1 MAITASAVQELRKI
15 TNAGMMACKKA
26 LTETAGD
33 MDAAVKLLREKG
45 IVKSAGR
52 SDRETSEGLIAAHVS
67 ENADS
72 GVLAEI
78 NCETDFV
85 AKNDAFGA
93 FVSDITKTIAQS
105 DAADAE
111 SAAGLAYGDGTIQ
124 DTLGA
129 KFSELGE
136 VIKVKRITRYT
147 AEGNGAISSYI
158 HMGGKVGVLLELS
171 AENAGTKDS
180 ETFKGLS
187 RDICLHIAALNPAGL
202 TRDDI
207 DASTIEEENEINRKQ
222 LEAEGKPAEIIEK
235 ILIGKINK
243 YFSESCLI
251 DQAFVKDDKVSV
263 KQHIAA
269 QSKEIGDNI
278 NIVRFARFNVGA

>member
-1 MAITASAVQELRKI
+1 MITASAVQELRKI

-26 LTETAGD
+26 LTETEGD

-52 SDRETSEGLIAAHVS
+52 SDRETSEGLIAAQVS
-67 ENADS
+67 EDRTT
-72 GVLAEI
+72 GVLAEV

-85 AKNDAFGA
+85 AKNEGFGA
-93 FVSDITKTIAQS
+93 FVSDITKTISES
-105 DAADAE
+105 DASDAE
-111 SAAGLAYGDGTIQ
+111 AATALPFGDGTVQ
-124 DTLGA
+124 DALGA

-136 VIKVKRITRYT
+136 VIKVKRVTRFNL
-147 AEGNGAISSYI
+147 EGNGAIASYI
-158 HMGGKVGVLLELS
+158 HMGGKVGVLLELG
-171 AENAGTKDS
+171 AENADTAS
-180 ETFKGLS
+180 NEAFQALS

-222 LEAEGKPAEIIEK
+222 LEAEGKPAEIIDK

-243 YFSESCLI
+243 YFSESCLV
-251 DQAFVKDDKVSV
+251 DQAFVKDDSVSV
-263 KQHIAA
+263 QKHIDAVG
-269 QSKEIGDNI
+269 KEIGDNI
-278 NIVRFARFNVGA
+278 TIRRYARFNIGA

>member
-1 MAITASAVQELRKI
+1 MITASAVQELRKI

-26 LTETAGD
+26 LTETEGD

-52 SDRETSEGLIAAHVS
+52 ADRETSEGLIAAHV
-67 ENADS
+67 DS
-72 GVLAEI
+72 TASCGLLAEV

-85 AKNDAFGA
+85 AKNEAFGA
-93 FVSDITKTIAQS
+93 FVADITKTIAES

-111 SAAGLAYGDGTIQ
+111 AAANIAYGEGTVQ

-136 VIKVKRITRYT
+136 VIKIKRVARFN
-147 AEGNGAISSYI
+147 AEGNGAVSSYI

-171 AENAGTKDS
+171 AGNAATKDS
-180 ETFKGLS
+180 EIFKELA

-202 TRDDI
+202 SRDDI

-251 DQAFVKDDKVSV
+251 DQAFVKDDKLSIKDLLAAKGKELGDTVS
-263 KQHIAA
+263 IARY
-269 QSKEIGDNI
+269 
-278 NIVRFARFNVGA
+278 VRFNVGA

>member
-1 MAITASAVQELRKI
+1 MITASAVQELRKI

-26 LTETAGD
+26 LTETEGD
-33 MDAAVKLLREKG
+33 LDAAVKLLREKG

-52 SDRETSEGLIAAHVS
+52 SDRETSEGLISAHVS
-67 ENADS
+67 ECGKS
-72 GVLAEI
+72 GLLAEV

-85 AKNDAFGA
+85 AKNEAFGA
-93 FVSDITKTIAQS
+93 FVNDITKTIAES

-111 SAAGLAYGDGTIQ
+111 AAAAVSYTDGTVQ
-124 DTLGA
+124 DALGA

-136 VIKVKRITRYT
+136 VIKVKQITRYNL
-147 AEGNGAISSYI
+147 AGNGSIASYI
-158 HMGGKVGVLLELS
+158 HMGGKVGVLLELGAEKEES
-171 AENAGTKDS
+171 ASTDA
-180 ETFKGLS
+180 FKELS

-202 TRDDI
+202 TRDDL

-222 LEAEGKPAEIIEK
+222 LEAEGKPAEIIDK

-243 YFSESCLI
+243 FFSESCLI

-263 KQHIAA
+263 KQQVAA
-269 QSKEIGDNI
+269 VGKEIGDTLTI
-278 NIVRFARFNVGA
+278 RRFARFSIGA

>member
-1 MAITASAVQELRKI
+1 MLV
-15 TNAGMMACKKA
+15 
-26 LTETAGD
+26 
-33 MDAAVKLLREKG
+33 
-45 IVKSAGR
+45 
-52 SDRETSEGLIAAHVS
+52 
-67 ENADS
+67 
-72 GVLAEI
+72 EI

-85 AKNDAFGA
+85 AKNEDFGA

-105 DAADAE
+105 DAVDAE
-111 SAAGLAYGDGTIQ
+111 SAAGLAYGDGMIQ
-124 DTLGA
+124 DALGA

-171 AENAGTKDS
+171 AENADTKDS
-180 ETFKGLS
+180 DTFKQLS
-187 RDICLHIAALNPAGL
+187 RDICLHIAALNPSGL

-263 KQHIAA
+263 KQHVAA

>member
-1 MAITASAVQELRKI
+1 MITASAVQELRKI

-26 LTETAGD
+26 LTETEGD

-52 SDRETSEGLIAAHVS
+52 SDRETSEGLIAANVS
-67 ENADS
+67 EDGS
-72 GVLAEI
+72 TGILAEV

-85 AKNDAFGA
+85 AKNEGFGA
-93 FVSDITKTIAQS
+93 FVSDITKTISES
-105 DAADAE
+105 DASDAE
-111 SAAGLAYGDGTIQ
+111 AATALPFGDGTIQ
-124 DTLGA
+124 DALGA

-136 VIKVKRITRYT
+136 VIKVKQVTRFT
-147 AEGNGAISSYI
+147 REGNGTIASYI
-158 HMGGKVGVLLELS
+158 HMGGKVGVLLELG
-171 AENAGTKDS
+171 AENADTAAN
-180 ETFKGLS
+180 EAFQGLA

-222 LEAEGKPAEIIEK
+222 LEAEGKPAEIIDK

-243 YFSESCLI
+243 YFSESCLV
-251 DQAFVKDDKVSV
+251 DQAFVKDDSVSV
-263 KQHIAA
+263 KKHIEAVGN
-269 QSKEIGDNI
+269 EIGDTI
-278 NIVRFARFNVGA
+278 TIRRYARFSIGA

>member
-1 MAITASAVQELRKI
+1 MAITASAVQELRKA

-26 LTETAGD
+26 LTETDGD

-85 AKNDAFGA
+85 AKNEAFGA

-105 DAADAE
+105 DAVDAE

>member
-1 MAITASAVQELRKI
+1 MITASAVQELRKI

-26 LTETAGD
+26 LTETEGD

-52 SDRETSEGLIAAHVS
+52 SDRETSEGLVSAHVS
-67 ENADS
+67 ECGKS
-72 GVLAEI
+72 GLLAEV

-85 AKNDAFGA
+85 AKNEDFGA
-93 FVSDITKTIAQS
+93 FVTDITKTIAES

-111 SAAGLAYGDGTIQ
+111 AAAAVSYADGTVQ
-124 DTLGA
+124 DALGA
-129 KFSELGE
+129 KFTELGE
-136 VIKVKRITRYT
+136 VIKIKRVARYNL
-147 AEGNGAISSYI
+147 EGNGAIDSYI
-158 HMGGKVGVLLELS
+158 HMGGKVGVLLELG
-171 AENAGTKDS
+171 AEKE
-180 ETFKGLS
+180 ETASNEAFQQLS

-202 TRDDI
+202 SRDDI

-263 KQHIAA
+263 KQQLAA
-269 QSKEIGDNI
+269 VGKEIGDPLTI
-278 NIVRFARFNVGA
+278 RRFARFNIGA

>member
-26 LTETAGD
+26 LTETDGD
-33 MDAAVKLLREKG
+33 MDTAVKLLREKG

-52 SDRETSEGLIAAHVS
+52 SDRETSEGLIAVHVS

-72 GVLAEI
+72 GVLVEI

-85 AKNDAFGA
+85 AKNEAFGA

-105 DAADAE
+105 DAVDAE

>member
-1 MAITASAVQELRKI
+1 MMITASAVQELRKI

-26 LTETAGD
+26 LTETEGD

-52 SDRETSEGLIAAHVS
+52 SDRETSEGLVSAHVS
-67 ENADS
+67 ECGKS
-72 GVLAEI
+72 GLLAEV

-85 AKNDAFGA
+85 AKNEDFGA
-93 FVSDITKTIAQS
+93 FVTDITKTIAES

-111 SAAGLAYGDGTIQ
+111 AAAAVSYADGTVQ
-124 DTLGA
+124 DALGA
-129 KFSELGE
+129 KFTELGE
-136 VIKVKRITRYT
+136 VIKIKRVARYNL
-147 AEGNGAISSYI
+147 EGNGAIDSYI
-158 HMGGKVGVLLELS
+158 HMGGKVGVLLELG
-171 AENAGTKDS
+171 AEKE
-180 ETFKGLS
+180 ETASNEAFQQLS

-202 TRDDI
+202 SRDDI

-263 KQHIAA
+263 KQQLAA
-269 QSKEIGDNI
+269 VGKEIGDTLTI
-278 NIVRFARFNVGA
+278 RRFARFNIGA

>member
-1 MAITASAVQELRKI
+1 MITASAVQELRKI

-26 LTETAGD
+26 LTETEGD

-52 SDRETSEGLIAAHVS
+52 ADRETSEGLIAAHV
-67 ENADS
+67 DS
-72 GVLAEI
+72 SASCGLLAEV

-85 AKNDAFGA
+85 AKNEAFGA
-93 FVSDITKTIAQS
+93 FVADITKTIAES
-105 DAADAE
+105 DVTDAE
-111 SAAGLAYGDGTIQ
+111 AAAALSYSDGTIQ
-124 DTLGA
+124 EALGA

-136 VIKVKRITRYT
+136 VIKIKRISRFV
-147 AEGNGAISSYI
+147 AEGNGAVSSYI

-171 AENAGTKDS
+171 AEKAETKDS
-180 ETFKGLS
+180 ETFKELC

-202 TRDDI
+202 SRDDI

-251 DQAFVKDDKVSV
+251 DQAFVKDDKLSIKDLLAAKGKELGDTVS
-263 KQHIAA
+263 
-269 QSKEIGDNI
+269 
-278 NIVRFARFNVGA
+278 IVRYVRFNVGA